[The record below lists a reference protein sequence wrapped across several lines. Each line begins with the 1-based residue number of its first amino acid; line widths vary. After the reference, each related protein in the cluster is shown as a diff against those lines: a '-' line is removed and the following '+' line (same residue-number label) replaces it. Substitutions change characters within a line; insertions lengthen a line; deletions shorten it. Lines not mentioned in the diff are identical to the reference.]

1 LFEKKSLDF
10 TNIIK
15 ESVKSL
21 EKKLA
26 IVSTLLI
33 ISLVSN
39 VFLYGLLIVEHEKA
53 IRVSVPTQ
61 KVVSAPKTTIRAP
74 ALTDNDEGV
83 IIEISVEIQ
92 KGEGQILINT
102 EPLMGLT
109 FQESARTAVQVATT
123 LSNVDI
129 SEANVIL
136 TVTTYAEVVDGPS
149 AGAAM
154 TTVVYSA
161 ITGRTV
167 NQSVMM
173 TGTIEQDGSI
183 GNVGG
188 IMAKIEASSKVGV
201 KTFLIPQGQSIQTSW
216 VKKERIIDLWIFKIV
231 SVFYVPETIDLA
243 EYAQENFGIKLIEVE
258 NIGQVLS
265 ISLI

>member
-1 LFEKKSLDF
+1 M
-10 TNIIK
+10 
-15 ESVKSL
+15 
-21 EKKLA
+21 
-26 IVSTLLI
+26 I

-53 IRVSVPTQ
+53 IKVNVPTQ
-61 KVVSAPKTTIRAP
+61 KVVPVPKITIRAP
-74 ALTDNDEGV
+74 AVTDNDEGV
-83 IIEISVEIQ
+83 IIEIGVEIQ
-92 KGEGQILINT
+92 RGEGQILINT

-123 LSNVDI
+123 LSNVDT

-136 TVTTYAEVVDGPS
+136 TVTADAEVVDGPS

-154 TTVVYSA
+154 TTLVYSA
-161 ITGRTV
+161 ITGKAV

-183 GNVGG
+183 GKVGG

-201 KTFLIPQGQSIQTSW
+201 KTFLIPQGQSIQTIW
-216 VKKERIIDLWIFKIV
+216 VEKEQVIDFWIFKIV
-231 SVFYVPETIDLA
+231 RVYYEPETIDLA
-243 EYAQENFGIKLIEVE
+243 EYAQENFGINLIEVKD
-258 NIGQVLS
+258 IGEVLS
-265 ISLI
+265 VALIWD